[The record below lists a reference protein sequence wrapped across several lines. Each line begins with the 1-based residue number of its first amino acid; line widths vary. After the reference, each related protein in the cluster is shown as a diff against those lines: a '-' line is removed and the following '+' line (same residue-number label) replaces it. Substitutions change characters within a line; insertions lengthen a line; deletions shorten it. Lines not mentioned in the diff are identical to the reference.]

1 VEEVVA
7 GGVAAGR
14 RVVEVGEA
22 GTEGAQGGPSQGDSV
37 LDATIVGEKNIYR
50 GGRTGQI
57 RRCQAVGEEIGLTG
71 ITQIC
76 FHVEKRVPGKFRRG
90 AGS

>member
-22 GTEGAQGGPSQGDSV
+22 GTEGAQGDLPRAIQSSMQPSSERKIYIAADAPAKYGDV
-37 LDATIVGEKNIYR
+37 K
-50 GGRTGQI
+50 
-57 RRCQAVGEEIGLTG
+57 
-71 ITQIC
+71 
-76 FHVEKRVPGKFRRG
+76 P
-90 AGS
+90 